1 MILERMVQRL
11 PYPPLELLGTLVVH
25 ACMTVSQNDADTL
38 IIVSTK
44 AYAYN
49 FSDHNVQLFRPA
61 DNLIDKLCRIQI
73 GVINDGQ
80 LLQHIHSIDDE
91 EMHRF

>member
-1 MILERMVQRL
+1 M
-11 PYPPLELLGTLVVH
+11 TL
-25 ACMTVSQNDADTL
+25 SQNDTDTL

-44 AYAYN
+44 ADAYN
-49 FSDHNVQLFRPA
+49 CSDHNVQLFRPA
-61 DNLIDKLCRIQI
+61 DNPIDKICRIQI

-80 LLQHIHSIDDE
+80 LLEHIHSIDDE